1 MKIDARIETY
11 PTRAAWLAAR
21 RDPTSIS
28 ASEAAAALGVHP
40 HLNAWGLWERKRA
53 AASGGREDE
62 ALQRGHRWESA
73 VLAEYEDAAGV
84 RVVRPGAAV
93 GRPEHLVILAS
104 AAHPWLRE
112 SPDAFAIDPHGLALG
127 HVEAKTAMHRDAW
140 SPERGVVI
148 ERWAEGA
155 EALVPPHYAVQGYV
169 QLAVSGLPWN
179 DLCALVLDGSW
190 LAVRWVR
197 LLRDEETQGQLV
209 EALAAWRERHL
220 VGGEAPD
227 VDGSRACNRFLARAF
242 QARPARV
249 ATADEAAKLRELAR
263 PRAEVKAAEARVDA
277 LSNELTAAA
286 EGARLLLSDAKGAP
300 YGQPQRLAG
309 RTTVDAERLRTEFPE
324 AYAACQ
330 RTGEASIAFRTYR
343 FEKDN
348 DKDNDHVG

>member
-1 MKIDARIETY
+1 MNVHANIETFA
-11 PTRAAWLAAR
+11 TRTEWLAAKKA
-21 RDPTSIS
+21 PATIS

-40 HLNAWGLWERKRA
+40 HQGPWSLWRAKRGEGSEPEDA
-53 AASGGREDE
+53 AVTT
-62 ALQRGHRWESA
+62 RGNRWEPA

-84 RVVRPGAAV
+84 RVVKPGALV
-93 GRPEHLVILAS
+93 GRPDHLVILAS
-104 AAHPWLRE
+104 REHPWLRE

-179 DLCALVLDGSW
+179 DLCALVLDGGW

-209 EALAAWRERHL
+209 EALAAWRARHL

-227 VDGSRACNRFLARAF
+227 VDGSRACNRFLARVF

-249 ATADEAAKLRELAR
+249 ATADEAAKIRELAR
-263 PRAEVKAAEARVDA
+263 LRAEMKAAEARVDA

-348 DKDNDHVG
+348 DHVG